1 MKKWSIAGIGNARF
15 MTAKDIILNS
25 RGTYQ
30 SAHATGSQRKETS
43 AMDCDNREDV
53 VTIRKSV
60 YESLIA
66 KDVISTIRG
75 LYMDKIGTGEM
86 AFDKKI
92 ADLITELEEIFI

>member
-1 MKKWSIAGIGNARF
+1 MKKWSIAGIGNAQF
-15 MTAKDIILNS
+15 TTAKGIILNS

-30 SAHATGSQRKETS
+30 FAHATGSQRKETS
-43 AMDCDNREDV
+43 VMDCDNKEDV
-53 VTIRKSV
+53 VTIRKSA

-92 ADLITELEEIFI
+92 ADLITELEEIVI